1 MKWNTLVL
9 MLLWM
14 QLVLA
19 GCGSGGSGGGDDDGG
34 GGDVAPVAVTEASN
48 KAAYDKAI
56 APLNEIYARYKD
68 ARTVAGA
75 TARIALA
82 VPVSNM
88 QSIKREADALVVA
101 KCLSF
106 AKTTLTGGMESVTA
120 AYVDFMQQGSS
131 VSFLMGLGDTA
142 FTAYE
147 QELLR
152 QKLCDFTIM

>member
-14 QLVLA
+14 LSVLA
-19 GCGSGGSGGGDDDGG
+19 GCGSGGSGDGG
-34 GGDVAPVAVTEASN
+34 GGDVAPVAITEASN

-56 APLNEIYARYKD
+56 APLNEIYARFKD

-106 AKTTLTGGMESVTA
+106 AKTTLTGGMENVTA
-120 AYVDFMQQGSS
+120 AYVNFMQQGSS

-142 FTAYE
+142 FSTYE

-152 QKLCDFTIM
+152 QKLCDFSIM